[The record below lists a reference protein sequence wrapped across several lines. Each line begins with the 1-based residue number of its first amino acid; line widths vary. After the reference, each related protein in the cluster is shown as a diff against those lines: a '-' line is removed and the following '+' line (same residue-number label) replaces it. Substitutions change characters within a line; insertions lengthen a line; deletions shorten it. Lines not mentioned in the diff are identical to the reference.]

1 MSMTFT
7 IKDTEELDRHIGAIR
22 LISPCLSEKR
32 KWALNGMVSHI
43 AYLSDIKPDY
53 ATFKALRGA
62 IETANEWILLDAGLP
77 AEHSADAT
85 PRDSV
90 DQPE

>member
-1 MSMTFT
+1 MSITFT
-7 IKDTEELDRHIGAIR
+7 IEDEKELNRHIDAIR
-22 LISPCLSEKR
+22 LLSPCLSEER
-32 KWALNGMVSHI
+32 KWELKDTVSNI
-43 AYLSDIKPDY
+43 ASLSDIKPDY
-53 ATFKALRGA
+53 ATFKALRCA

-77 AEHSADAT
+77 AEHSAEAT

>member
-7 IKDTEELDRHIGAIR
+7 IKDTEELDRHIDAIR
-22 LISPCLSEKR
+22 LIFPCLSDKR
-32 KWALNGMVSHI
+32 KWALNEMISLV
-43 AYLSDIKPDY
+43 ADFSDIKPDY
-53 ATFKALRGA
+53 VTFKALRCA
-62 IETANEWILLDAGLP
+62 IETANEWILIDAGLP
-77 AEHSADAT
+77 AKHSADAT